1 MPTLSSMKI
10 PPPKNW
16 DEFECICQSALKIK
30 WGSPNL
36 QRNGRQG
43 QAQAGVDIY
52 GDDDLGKFVGVQ
64 SKNVGE
70 ELKIDTVK
78 QEIAKAEQF
87 EPPIS
92 SFYIATT
99 LPNDALLQRKIRLLS
114 IERVK
119 NNNFPVGIFF
129 WEDIIQELVKNP
141 QDFSSYYPEIKLNIE
156 DPWISGPQLLCNLDI
171 AFFGIQIQNYIGL
184 IFGELGAMAGED
196 PMQICGLGSTIK
208 SCASVLLKDEK
219 ANELNSKIDNLVS
232 SALKQC
238 ESKDENDRRWA
249 EVDKLCT
256 LIIQDISGLEYR
268 LTGVFMAAFRLGIV
282 LGKWNI
288 RAVEADY
295 KLPDENIETIIDLFS
310 ALDAPDELK
319 KRVLDAIKEHNTTDK
334 VSNVNIP
341 HRIYNFSRRLILKRE
356 ILSQQQHELGLGK
369 AAPFHSAAFPSR
381 LC

>member
-10 PPPKNW
+10 PPPKSW

-52 GDDDLGKFVGVQ
+52 GDDDLGRFVGVQ

-70 ELKIDTVK
+70 ELKIDTIK

-99 LPNDALLQRKIRLLS
+99 IPNDALLQREIRLLS

-129 WEDIIQELVKNP
+129 WEDIIQELIKNP

-196 PMQICGLGSTIK
+196 PMQICGLCSTIK

-232 SALKQC
+232 SSLKQC

-249 EVDKLCT
+249 EVDKLCK

-268 LTGVFMAAFRLGIV
+268 LTGIFMAAFRLGVV

-310 ALDAPDELK
+310 AFDATDELK
-319 KRVLDAIKEHNTTDK
+319 NKVLDAIKEHNTTDE

-356 ILSQQQHELGLGK
+356 IL
-369 AAPFHSAAFPSR
+369 A
-381 LC
+381 